1 MWPATIVSFMINFF
15 LIYKMEIM
23 PIPTSWGC
31 CRDSLN
37 CDMYSTL
44 NQVRYVINIP
54 SGGIVGINI
63 SISVSDIID
72 FSEKISPPSRTSSA
86 EKV

>member
-1 MWPATIVSFMINFF
+1 
-15 LIYKMEIM
+15 
-23 PIPTSWGC
+23 
-31 CRDSLN
+31 
-37 CDMYSTL
+37 MYSTL

-72 FSEKISPPSRTSSA
+72 LSEKISPPSRTSSA